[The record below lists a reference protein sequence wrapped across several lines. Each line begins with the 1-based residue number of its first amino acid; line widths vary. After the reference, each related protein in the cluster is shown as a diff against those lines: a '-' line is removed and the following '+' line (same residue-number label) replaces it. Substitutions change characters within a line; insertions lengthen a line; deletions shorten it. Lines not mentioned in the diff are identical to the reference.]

1 MIFLAFIIGIY
12 SYVILLLG
20 MFSLLYP
27 VPVIVATIPFAIAL
41 FYLIHKKTSKF
52 KFIYA
57 LDNSEKAILLM
68 LVIAVGVNAIGALG
82 PELAF
87 DALWYHATFAK
98 IYALNHAISYLP
110 GNLFYYSLMPRLA
123 EMLFTP
129 AFVFDLYNFSKLI
142 HFGFGIISIIMLY
155 KFSRLYLSKK
165 LSFFVILVFYT
176 NLVVMWLST
185 TAYTDLVR
193 AFFEIGAFYYFII
206 YWRENSKK
214 MLLFAS
220 LFLGFA
226 ICTKLISIG
235 TLFIFVICIICRK
248 KESRENINDSL
259 WLITVSLGLAMP
271 WFVISFFYKAN
282 PFYPLFSDLNLP
294 YSPISL
300 LSPFTFLKTMT
311 NIFLFS
317 PDPVSPFY
325 MSLLPLIAF
334 KSKYIIQKYK
344 ILFFLALISYIMWY
358 FTSQTGGARFLTS
371 YLPLYTIL
379 GVLALDRFKKKTV
392 TVFATICIVIVGVNI
407 SYRFV
412 ANTKYIPVIFGIQS
426 RQDFLLG
433 HLNFNF
439 GDFYDENGEI
449 SQIVGDDKVL
459 LLNMHNLYY
468 IDFPFIIPE
477 WNDRDYKYVLVQKMD
492 LPNKYGKALLI
503 YKNDKTHVT
512 LYKL

>member
-176 NLVVMWLST
+176 NLVVMWL
-185 TAYTDLVR
+185 
-193 AFFEIGAFYYFII
+193 
-206 YWRENSKK
+206 
-214 MLLFAS
+214 
-220 LFLGFA
+220 
-226 ICTKLISIG
+226 
-235 TLFIFVICIICRK
+235 
-248 KESRENINDSL
+248 
-259 WLITVSLGLAMP
+259 
-271 WFVISFFYKAN
+271 
-282 PFYPLFSDLNLP
+282 
-294 YSPISL
+294 
-300 LSPFTFLKTMT
+300 
-311 NIFLFS
+311 
-317 PDPVSPFY
+317 
-325 MSLLPLIAF
+325 
-334 KSKYIIQKYK
+334 
-344 ILFFLALISYIMWY
+344 
-358 FTSQTGGARFLTS
+358 
-371 YLPLYTIL
+371 
-379 GVLALDRFKKKTV
+379 
-392 TVFATICIVIVGVNI
+392 
-407 SYRFV
+407 
-412 ANTKYIPVIFGIQS
+412 
-426 RQDFLLG
+426 
-433 HLNFNF
+433 
-439 GDFYDENGEI
+439 
-449 SQIVGDDKVL
+449 
-459 LLNMHNLYY
+459 
-468 IDFPFIIPE
+468 
-477 WNDRDYKYVLVQKMD
+477 
-492 LPNKYGKALLI
+492 
-503 YKNDKTHVT
+503 
-512 LYKL
+512 